1 MQYRRTAEILDEG
14 RLLHQKALECQFT
27 DPRQFDELMA
37 RAEYIYNQYLNKNP
51 GDPNVVHLLGSQF
64 MLRGWNGLATMM
76 FNAVVQSVPTFGP
89 AWNHLGICLQREHRH
104 EAANVAF
111 EQAEIHLKGDE
122 HWADIPANRA
132 GSYINVGEPEV
143 ALGHAE
149 RALAHD
155 PNNPHARWHKAL
167 ALLELQRWTPGW
179 EFWEARK
186 QTGANTSFKP
196 RNYHGDAQTPE
207 WDGKSGKLV
216 VIHGEQGL
224 GDEIMFASCIPDAV
238 RANPGI
244 RFVLEC
250 NPRLADLFR
259 VSFPT
264 VEVFGTHKRDGRE
277 WLKPGE
283 LPDYKVALGSL
294 PGFYRPDNA
303 SFPGAPFVVTE
314 EVRARE
320 WREKLRDLPRRPN
333 IGIAWQGGAQTT
345 RVDLRSVQLG
355 SLYPVLSQPANFIS
369 LQYTTL
375 AQQEC
380 DEFFATTGI
389 RVHHWEKAAHG
400 DNMADQAALISQ
412 LDAVVTVC
420 QTCVHVAGALGTPA
434 MVLVPSGPSWRYGV
448 TGNMPW
454 YQSVDLFRQAKSGD
468 WTATV
473 AQVAGRLRS
482 LITQREAA

>member
-1 MQYRRTAEILDEG
+1 MQYRRTAEVLNEG
-14 RLLHQKALECQFT
+14 RLLHQKALEVQLT
-27 DPRQFDELMA
+27 DHRQFDELMA

-76 FNAVVQSVPTFGP
+76 FNAVVQAAPEFGP

-132 GSYINVGEPEV
+132 GSYINVGQPEV
-143 ALGHAE
+143 ALAHAE
-149 RALAHD
+149 RALAHE
-155 PNNPHARWHKAL
+155 PTNAHARWHKAL

-179 EFWEARK
+179 EYWEARK
-186 QTGANTSFKP
+186 QTGANTSYKP
-196 RNYHGDAQTPE
+196 RNYHGETETPE
-207 WDGKSGKLV
+207 WDGKSGNLV

-250 NPRLADLFR
+250 NPRLADLFTIA
-259 VSFPT
+259 FPT
-264 VEVFGTHKRDGRE
+264 VQVVGTHKRDGRE
-277 WLKPGE
+277 WLQPGE
-283 LPDYKVALGSL
+283 LPDYKVALGTL
-294 PGFYRPDNA
+294 PKFYRPDDK
-303 SFPGAPFVVTE
+303 SFPGVPFLVPHGQRVQ
-314 EVRARE
+314 E
-320 WREKLRDLPRRPN
+320 WRDKINALPKRPN
-333 IGIAWQGGAQTT
+333 IGIAWQGGAQST
-345 RVDLRSVQLG
+345 RVDLRSIHLG
-355 SLYPVLSQPANFIS
+355 ALYPVLSQNANFVS
-369 LQYTTL
+369 LQYTDL

-380 DEFFATTGI
+380 DEFEQTTGI
-389 RVHHWEKAAHG
+389 KIHHWEKAAHG

-420 QTCVHVAGALGTPA
+420 QTCVHVAGGLGIPT

-454 YQSVDLFRQAKSGD
+454 YQSVDLYRQAKGEP
-468 WTATV
+468 WERPIQ
-473 AQVAGRLRS
+473 QVAARVAGILM
-482 LITQREAA
+482 REAA